1 MEEMTKALVGYYI
14 KASEPEYKDVEDNV
28 KSDTWYCSCSE
39 DDHYI
44 LQEQLGCECSCHK
57 EESK

>member
-1 MEEMTKALVGYYI
+1 MRKALVGYFI
-14 KASEPEYKDVEDNV
+14 RASEPEYQDMLDSEFD
-28 KSDTWYCSCSE
+28 CSCDN

-44 LQEQLGCECSCHK
+44 FDEQIGCKCSCHK

>member
-1 MEEMTKALVGYYI
+1 MKKALVGYYI

-28 KSDTWYCSCSE
+28 KSNTWYCSCSE

-44 LQEQLGCECSCHK
+44 LDEQLGCECSCHK